1 MHGLTIVK
9 SLLVRVFLLA
19 HGLICT
25 WRVIDTNENQYCWI
39 ILVGLGFLL
48 VETGIVIW
56 LRNGREFKTVAF
68 CIIFYLTCTIPSLWI
83 IHIETANRKLYHLAE
98 MKLNAR
104 ATVPS
109 IQSRQQNSISNST
122 SSDSSLSSS
131 SSSSAS
137 RLLSHTIPV
146 IFSIEH
152 MECHEKAWYYMDE
165 QRWLDAIQET
175 MFIILSI
182 CRLMVTREHM
192 TVGKSGIVLIITF
205 VNGADLLAMSHSI
218 QYHDVIIERLWM
230 YIGLALLSIGLFQMA
245 FIDTDGLTSSTTD
258 QITSYDDP
266 QRKLRKRIHFLQ
278 DQNICPLFRALF
290 INDGLLLLYRTL
302 LATKVRCSKPTI
314 IFFMGKNV
322 LMIALHCY
330 RVYHRSKEHAKKKA
344 FAAYEHLINSPS
356 LSRKYRH
363 PFYDFERNRSRKHQQ
378 RQQRLLHRTIRRPV
392 SITHRRKTKT
402 PRTLQ
407 TFSNNSTSYPF
418 ARRRNDG
425 GRARTAFALYGL
437 PFHSSQ
443 AYRPTTASST
453 ESLVAKA
460 IVR

>member
-1 MHGLTIVK
+1 MHGLKIVK

-19 HGLICT
+19 HGLIST

-56 LRNGREFKTVAF
+56 LRNGREFKTIAF
-68 CIIFYLTCTIPSLWI
+68 CIIFYLTCTIPSLWV

-98 MKLNAR
+98 IKLNSR

-109 IQSRQQNSISNST
+109 IQPQQQNSISNST
-122 SSDSSLSSS
+122 SSDSSSSS
-131 SSSSAS
+131 SSSTTS
-137 RLLSHTIPV
+137 RLLSHITPIALL
-146 IFSIEH
+146 IGNI
-152 MECHEKAWYYMDE
+152 ECHEKAWYYMDE

-175 MFIILSI
+175 MLIILSI
-182 CRLMVTREHM
+182 CRLMITREHM
-192 TVGKSGIVLIITF
+192 TVAKSGIVLLITF
-205 VNGADLLAMSHSI
+205 INGADLLAMSHSI

-230 YIGLALLSIGLFQMA
+230 YIGLTLLSIGLFQMS

-258 QITSYDDP
+258 HMTAYDNHKK
-266 QRKLRKRIHFLQ
+266 KLRKRMHFLQ

-322 LMIALHCY
+322 FMIALHCY
-330 RVYHRSKEHAKKKA
+330 RVYHRSQEHAKEKA

-356 LSRKYRH
+356 LSGKYRH
-363 PFYDFERNRSRKHQQ
+363 PFYDLEQHHSRKHQQ
-378 RQQRLLHRTIRRPV
+378 RQQRLLHRTIRRPI
-392 SITHRRKTKT
+392 SITHRRRAKT

-407 TFSNNSTSYPF
+407 NFSNNSISYPF

-443 AYRPTTASST
+443 GPRLTTSSST